1 MLQSAIVTRPD
12 SEQLSTQAFLRAATR
27 AATQQPGRPRRSR
40 WRHDRRLADQRL
52 RRRGDQRAREE
63 LAARYMPLARS
74 LALRYR
80 HTPEPVDDLIQVA
93 SIGLLKAID
102 RWDPERGTALASFA
116 VPTILG
122 ELRRHFRD
130 CTWIVKPPRA
140 TQELALQVIR
150 VREQLWRKLGRE
162 ATVDD
167 LAAALE
173 RSPDD
178 VVDALAAAGGQY
190 ALPLDTPVGPAEEG
204 ATHLERLGGLDI
216 ALGGVEDR
224 LLTDQLLKGVDR
236 RAQAVLRMR
245 FELELR
251 QREIA
256 ERIGVS
262 QMHVSRILRDTL
274 ATLHHHA
281 TGIGPGAAH
290 AAAA

>member
-1 MLQSAIVTRPD
+1 MTD
-12 SEQLSTQAFLRAATR
+12 
-27 AATQQPGRPRRSR
+27 
-40 WRHDRRLADQRL
+40 RLADQRL

-167 LAAALE
+167 LAATLE
-173 RSPDD
+173 RSRDD

-190 ALPLDTPVGPAEEG
+190 ALPLDTPVGPAEES
-204 ATHLERLGGLDI
+204 ATHLERLGGLDT
-216 ALGGVEDR
+216 ALVGVEDR

-274 ATLHHHA
+274 ATLQLHA